1 MFPFSYFVFS
11 LPTESIDNS
20 VWKFE
25 KYFARVLSFHC
36 PNLRSH
42 FFLAT
47 NCAHGKIENDDV
59 IDTVLCIVTVH

>member
-20 VWKFE
+20 VWKFQ
-25 KYFARVLSFHC
+25 KYFPRVLSFHC
-36 PNLRSH
+36 PSLTNH
-42 FFLAT
+42 FTT
-47 NCAHGKIENDDV
+47 NCAHGKIENDDDV